1 MKKCFFC
8 LLLLAGTSFS
18 AWAQTEPGT
27 WLVGLSGNGAIRKQ
41 DFNRNTQLQATP
53 LVGYFVRKNL
63 ALGGQ
68 VAWDH
73 FQRGSSG
80 FQFTYKSSTMNA
92 NALARLYFG
101 EGKLKP
107 YGTLL
112 GGYAWSWRD
121 VPYLLP
127 VNHGGIDGWNAAVGA
142 GGAYFVAPQVALE
155 GQVDYRFLNNGD
167 VKQVA
172 AFRLGFALYLP

>member
-1 MKKCFFC
+1 MKKRFFC

-18 AWAQTEPGT
+18 TLAQTEPGT
-27 WLVGLSGNGAIRKQ
+27 WLVGLSGNGAIRR
-41 DFNRNTQLQATP
+41 DAINRNTQLQATP
-53 LVGYFVRKNL
+53 LVGYFVRKHL

-68 VAWDH
+68 LAWDH
-73 FQRGSSG
+73 FRISSSG
-80 FQFTYKSSTMNA
+80 SQVTYKSSAMNA

-112 GGYAWSWRD
+112 GGYAWSWRS
-121 VPYLLP
+121 PYGMVG
-127 VNHGGIDGWNAAVGA
+127 VNQGGIDGWNAAVGA
-142 GGAYFVAPQVALE
+142 GVAYFVAPQVALE
-155 GQVDYRFLNNGD
+155 GQVDYRFLNNSD

-172 AFRLGFALYLP
+172 AFRLGLALYLP